1 MSKPPTKPKAPRK
14 QSVLTQKQETY
25 VNARLDGKS
34 KAQAAREAGYEGSSV
49 MIEKSEDLK
58 QALAAARSE
67 LSDAAQ
73 IKRVDVIAM
82 FQEAYGMA
90 KLAGE
95 PASMVSAAK
104 EIGKML
110 GLYEPETIKLA
121 LDQGQSSLQRK
132 LLTLSD
138 AELLEIANGQG
149 QVIDG
154 EFTRVQ

>member
-1 MSKPPTKPKAPRK
+1 MNKPTKPKAPRK
-14 QSVLTQKQETY
+14 PSVLTDKQDAY
-25 VNARLDGKS
+25 VQARLDGKG
-34 KAQAAREAGYEGSSV
+34 KRAAAREAGYALSPTA
-49 MIEKSEDLK
+49 IEQSEDVK
-58 QALAAARSE
+58 AAIAAARSE

-73 IKRVDVIAM
+73 IRRADVIGM
-82 FQEAYGMA
+82 FQEAYTMA
-90 KLAGE
+90 KLASE

-121 LDQGQSSLQRK
+121 LDHNQSSLQRK

-138 AELLEIANGQG
+138 SELLEIANGQG

-154 EFTRVQ
+154 EFKRIQ